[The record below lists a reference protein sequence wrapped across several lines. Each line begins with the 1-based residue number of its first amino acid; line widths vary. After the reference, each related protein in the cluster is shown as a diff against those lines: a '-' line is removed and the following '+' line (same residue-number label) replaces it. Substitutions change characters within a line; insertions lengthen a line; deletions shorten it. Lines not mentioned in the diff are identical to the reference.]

1 MTQLE
6 QQPVAEV
13 GTTAHPKKLGLAHGT
28 ALVTGSIIGVGIFSL
43 PYAVASYG
51 PISLVAMGA
60 ATVGAVALAAMF
72 AVMSRRMPAAGGP
85 YAYARKAFGDGW
97 GFSQAWLYWITAWA
111 GNAAIAVGWVFYVEK
126 FLNKSGAT
134 GWSIALALAG
144 LWIPAA
150 VNLTGVR
157 NMGVFQV
164 WTTVLKFVP
173 LALMATVG
181 LFFVHAGNF
190 TPWNTSGPVPE
201 PSSDQLAPPSVDHCT
216 RSAVASATI
225 RYRADASGR
234 GVTCP
239 VATSRTARPVAPCTG
254 TSDADAAINRTR
266 ICELAASATVVVPG

>member
-157 NMGVFQV
+157 NIERSWRTKQSITLNFC
-164 WTTVLKFVP
+164 
-173 LALMATVG
+173 VG
-181 LFFVHAGNF
+181 HSDGEVAEAISIEVCPNERS
-190 TPWNTSGPVPE
+190 PA
-201 PSSDQLAPPSVDHCT
+201 SSSF
-216 RSAVASATI
+216 
-225 RYRADASGR
+225 
-234 GVTCP
+234 
-239 VATSRTARPVAPCTG
+239 
-254 TSDADAAINRTR
+254 AIK
-266 ICELAASATVVVPG
+266 